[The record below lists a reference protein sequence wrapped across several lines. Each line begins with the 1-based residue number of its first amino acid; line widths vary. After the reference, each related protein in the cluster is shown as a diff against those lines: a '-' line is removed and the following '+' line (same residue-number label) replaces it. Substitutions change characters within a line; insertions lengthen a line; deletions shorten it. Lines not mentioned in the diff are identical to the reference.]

1 MDEIRDIVADEQKLQ
16 VLDHE
21 PAAESEDHSKD
32 LRSVICERY
41 ELDALT

>member
-1 MDEIRDIVADEQKLQ
+1 MDEIWDIAAEEQKLQ
-16 VLDHE
+16 VIDHE